1 MAFIT
6 VYTFTCLYIKSPA
19 EAIKEQAT
27 KEDVLVPIR
36 IDLEHEGYKLRDT
49 FTWNLN
55 GKKEKKTRQKV
66 QQY

>member
-1 MAFIT
+1 MIFWF
-6 VYTFTCLYIKSPA
+6 VLLFNVFYTKKKKSPA

-55 GKKEKKTRQKV
+55 GK
-66 QQY
+66 